1 MKKEDLKTSGEF
13 DNLCVEILR
22 YIAKYLISIPYIIL
36 LILVM
41 ILLILIDL
49 VVYPCLAIGYI
60 FYAMYKFGEKEE
72 IMSYKEFVKSAHYDG
87 FIYNWLKD
95 NVFKK

>member
-1 MKKEDLKTSGEF
+1 MKKEDLKTSSNI
-13 DNLCVEILR
+13 DNLCVKILR
-22 YIAKYLISIPYIIL
+22 YIVKCLISTPFIIL
-36 LILVM
+36 WILM
-41 ILLILIDL
+41 DL
-49 VVYPCLAIGYI
+49 VAYPCFAIAYI

-72 IMSYKEFVKSAHYDG
+72 IMSYKEFVKSADYDG